1 MKCKKCIWLNKKSTI
16 TIDHN
21 MMSCLVLHHDH
32 DYYDVDGNH
41 HHHGNPCNQNN
52 DIAECSNGH
61 RWSIRNISKCW
72 CGWASDEGEE
82 EVWLKDK
89 PKLGK
94 DQVFMGGQVV
104 DVIRMETMGNWTTMF
119 PLNLQR
125 QLIWRYPI
133 NGLKILLE
141 KIENGSR

>member
-1 MKCKKCIWLNKKSTI
+1 
-16 TIDHN
+16 

-104 DVIRMETMGNWTTMF
+104 DVIRMETMGNWTTDSLKVNDF
-119 PLNLQR
+119 AVDDIVGDNR
-125 QLIWRYPI
+125 AFANDIDLIDSE
-133 NGLKILLE
+133 GK
-141 KIENGSR
+141 